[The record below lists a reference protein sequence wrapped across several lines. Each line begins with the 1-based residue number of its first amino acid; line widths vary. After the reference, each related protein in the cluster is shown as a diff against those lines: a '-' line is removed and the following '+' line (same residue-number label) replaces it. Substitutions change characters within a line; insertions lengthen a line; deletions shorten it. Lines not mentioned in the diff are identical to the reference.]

1 MTKRKVDTV
10 KLLSEEEMLEI
21 KLKRHRWYKVG
32 MVYLVLLLVSILA
45 IGPFFFGLL
54 SSLKDNPL
62 EWPPKLTVN
71 QLKPANWVAAFP
83 LSKAGCGKGF
93 FGEFAPGAVI
103 PFQVTYQV
111 PAGKEPVI
119 PQVVVPKR
127 VPGTAG
133 AALLIEHYAADYFRV
148 SAVQE
153 VKRESLADHSIR
165 VTYEFTIHHTG
176 DVVCDRLPL
185 DITVP
190 LGQQFVGATIDPNRP
205 NERLGRVQSWNNLTA
220 GVIPY
225 IFYNY
230 HRVFSENYSR
240 TTGKN
245 LFTSWIRNSFIIC
258 IARVLTN
265 LLFASMAGFALA
277 RLKFRGKNT
286 IFLLML
292 FSMMIPA
299 QVTFIS
305 NYLVLRDGVFG
316 LSRIFGVN
324 TLLNSYSGLIVS
336 GLVSASSVFIMK
348 QFFEGLSSSLE
359 EAARIDGASTYQIL
373 FRIFLPLA
381 KPALGALTILTFQGV
396 WNEFFWPLVVLTSP
410 QDRFTLTIGLLS
422 FRRMYGVAF
431 DWGPILAGS
440 VISALPLVVLFV
452 VFQRYFVEG
461 ISFTGVKG

>member
-1 MTKRKVDTV
+1 
-10 KLLSEEEMLEI
+10 
-21 KLKRHRWYKVG
+21 
-32 MVYLVLLLVSILA
+32 
-45 IGPFFFGLL
+45 
-54 SSLKDNPL
+54 
-62 EWPPKLTVN
+62 
-71 QLKPANWVAAFP
+71 
-83 LSKAGCGKGF
+83 
-93 FGEFAPGAVI
+93 
-103 PFQVTYQV
+103 
-111 PAGKEPVI
+111 
-119 PQVVVPKR
+119 
-127 VPGTAG
+127 
-133 AALLIEHYAADYFRV
+133 
-148 SAVQE
+148 
-153 VKRESLADHSIR
+153 
-165 VTYEFTIHHTG
+165 
-176 DVVCDRLPL
+176 
-185 DITVP
+185 
-190 LGQQFVGATIDPNRP
+190 
-205 NERLGRVQSWNNLTA
+205 
-220 GVIPY
+220 
-225 IFYNY
+225 
-230 HRVFSENYSR
+230 
-240 TTGKN
+240 
-245 LFTSWIRNSFIIC
+245 
-258 IARVLTN
+258 
-265 LLFASMAGFALA
+265 
-277 RLKFRGKNT
+277 
-286 IFLLML
+286 
-292 FSMMIPA
+292 MIPA